1 MSDYNVGYG
10 KPPKHSQFKKGQSGN
25 PKGRPKGVKNI
36 ATDIKEE
43 LEEFVHITEGNQT
56 KTVTKQRVLIK
67 ALLAKASKG
76 DVRAAQTLLS
86 LKASVD
92 QTDQEKNTDAWFTED
107 DLEIISHMKQR
118 LQHSSPNDDKEK
130 TDDDQ

>member
-1 MSDYNVGYG
+1 MSDYDIGFK
-10 KPPKHSQFKKGQSGN
+10 KPPRHTQFQKGQSGN

-43 LEEFVHITEGNQT
+43 LEEFVQISEGHET
-56 KTVTKQRVLIK
+56 KTVTKQRALIK

-86 LKASVD
+86 LKAGVD
-92 QTDQEKNTDAWFTED
+92 QSDQDKNTDAWFTED
-107 DLEIISHMKQR
+107 DLDVIAHMKQR
-118 LQHSSPNDDKEK
+118 LQSSTQSGKENSDDTE
-130 TDDDQ
+130 